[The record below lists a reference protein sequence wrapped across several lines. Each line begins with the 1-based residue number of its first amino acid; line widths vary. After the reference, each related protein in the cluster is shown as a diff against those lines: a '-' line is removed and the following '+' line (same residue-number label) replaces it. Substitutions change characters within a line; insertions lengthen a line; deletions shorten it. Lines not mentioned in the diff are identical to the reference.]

1 MDKTLFM
8 AIVRDS
14 AIETTVSNL
23 LMAGLLLPGEE
34 AMFMGRLTRM
44 NDLELTEQLRASR
57 LLLDHYLENHWS
69 KN

>member
-14 AIETTVSNL
+14 AIEVTVSNL
-23 LMAGLLLPGEE
+23 IEAGLLLPGEE

-57 LLLDHYLENHWS
+57 LLLNHYLENRWS

>member
-1 MDKTLFM
+1 MDETLFI

-14 AIETTVSNL
+14 AIDATVSNL
-23 LMAGLLLPGEE
+23 IMAGLLLPGEE

-57 LLLDHYLENHWS
+57 LLLNHYLENRWS